1 MRAAAEAAGVEAD
14 IEAHGVGSV
23 DRRVDNTIDC
33 VLLGPQIGYQAKQV
47 KENGCVDDRTRM
59 ELSQEAFAH
68 TAAYDAMIKEYL
80 LEQLKK

>member
-1 MRAAAEAAGVEAD
+1 MTNPARYAE
-14 IEAHGVGSV
+14 I
-23 DRRVDNTIDC
+23 
-33 VLLGPQIGYQAKQV
+33 AKQV

-68 TAAYDAMIKEYL
+68 TAAYDAMIKDYL